1 MPAISLREAAD
12 RLGVH
17 YMTVYRYVRTGRL
30 AAVREGTE
38 WRVQTQDVDHLRNG
52 TEPARRRPRGSR
64 GAARA
69 RLEAR
74 LIAGD
79 EAGAWL
85 VVESALASGASPSE
99 IYLLLLVPSLAA
111 IGDRWEAGDLTVADE
126 HRATVVAQRLVG
138 RLGPRMARR
147 GRKRGTIVLGAVAG
161 EEHALPGAILADLIR
176 GAGFDVVD
184 LGPNTPTDSFVDA
197 ARERAASSRSSS
209 AQSRRDATPTCSARL
224 LDYTARESRR
234 RSWWA
239 ARASPTRNTPGD
251 SEPTAGLVTTPSAR
265 CPRSKPRSRARDHD
279 RVEGDDAGIG
289 ARRRSL
295 GEWSRH

>member
-1 MPAISLREAAD
+1 VTVPAISLREAAD

-38 WRVQTQDVDHLRNG
+38 WRVQTEDVDHLRNG
-52 TEPARRRPRGSR
+52 TERARRRPRGSR

-79 EAGAWL
+79 EVGAWL

-99 IYLLLLVPSLAA
+99 IYLVLLVPTLAA

-197 ARERAASSRSSS
+197 ARGASRLVAVVVGAITSGRDADVQRAVAGLHGSGVAAAVLVGGPGIADEEHARRLGADGWTGHDAQRALAAIESAIESSRS
-209 AQSRRDATPTCSARL
+209 
-224 LDYTARESRR
+224 
-234 RSWWA
+234 
-239 ARASPTRNTPGD
+239 
-251 SEPTAGLVTTPSAR
+251 
-265 CPRSKPRSRARDHD
+265 
-279 RVEGDDAGIG
+279 
-289 ARRRSL
+289 
-295 GEWSRH
+295 